1 MQTAVEILEFIS
13 RKILSVL
20 LSAALLG
27 VVVTQV
33 LRLEEIF
40 DVFLYAAG
48 ACFAALFLS
57 IFLTTYI
64 RAKYLQDTAS
74 NPERSEDTDRQD

>member
-1 MQTAVEILEFIS
+1 MVNAVEILEFIS

-20 LSAALLG
+20 LTVALLG

-33 LRLEEIF
+33 FRLEEIF
-40 DVFLYAAG
+40 EVFLYAAA
-48 ACFAALFLS
+48 ACFVALFLS

-64 RAKYLQDTAS
+64 RTKYLQESAS
-74 NPERSEDTDRQD
+74 NPQGSEDTDRQD

>member
-1 MQTAVEILEFIS
+1 MENAVEILEFIS

-20 LSAALLG
+20 MTVALLG

-33 LRLEEIF
+33 FRLEEIF
-40 DVFLYAAG
+40 EVFLYAAG
-48 ACFAALFLS
+48 ACFVALFLS

-64 RAKYLQDTAS
+64 RTKYLQSTAP
-74 NPERSEDTDRQD
+74 NPQGNEDTDRQD

>member
-1 MQTAVEILEFIS
+1 METAVEVLEFIS

-20 LSAALLG
+20 LTAALLG

-33 LRLEEIF
+33 FRLEEIF

-48 ACFAALFLS
+48 ACFGALFLS

-64 RAKYLQDTAS
+64 RTKYLQDTAS
-74 NPERSEDTDRQD
+74 DPEGSEDTDRQD

>member
-1 MQTAVEILEFIS
+1 METAVEILEFIS

-20 LSAALLG
+20 LTVALLG

-33 LRLEEIF
+33 FRLGEIF
-40 DVFLYAAG
+40 EVFLYAAV
-48 ACFAALFLS
+48 ACFVVLFLS

-64 RAKYLQDTAS
+64 RTKYLQDTAP
-74 NPERSEDTDRQD
+74 NPQRSEDTDRQD

>member
-1 MQTAVEILEFIS
+1 METAVEILEFIT

-20 LSAALLG
+20 LTAALLG

-33 LRLEEIF
+33 FRLEEFF

-48 ACFAALFLS
+48 ACFAALFSS

-64 RAKYLQDTAS
+64 RTKYLQDIAS
-74 NPERSEDTDRQD
+74 KPEAREDNDRQD

>member
-1 MQTAVEILEFIS
+1 METAIEILEFIS

-33 LRLEEIF
+33 FHLDEIF

-48 ACFAALFLS
+48 ACFVVLFVS

-64 RAKYLQDTAS
+64 RTKYLQDTAS
-74 NPERSEDTDRQD
+74 NPQGSEDTDRQD